1 MNGKVLTNSEITT
14 ILYKNVNFVYE
25 FDKIC
30 NTFAINPF
38 LLELILNN
46 LDLKFDKFRKLI
58 KSNYRF
64 LDAYNEKGIITVKG
78 LLNEEIQTVFINDM
92 LLKPCQSIMHYIQE
106 SEQYFM
112 MNGVKT
118 SLYGLMSE
126 FNKSRPARLTRYK
139 GLGEMNP
146 DQLRDS
152 TLSRD
157 NRTLIRYTVKDIEAE
172 IQDIRS
178 IESDKSVLLKGL
190 KLIDKSDIMSN

>member
-1 MNGKVLTNSEITT
+1 
-14 ILYKNVNFVYE
+14 
-25 FDKIC
+25 
-30 NTFAINPF
+30 
-38 LLELILNN
+38 
-46 LDLKFDKFRKLI
+46 
-58 KSNYRF
+58 
-64 LDAYNEKGIITVKG
+64 
-78 LLNEEIQTVFINDM
+78 
-92 LLKPCQSIMHYIQE
+92 
-106 SEQYFM
+106 